1 MHYDRER
8 VVQKMR
14 LWERHLTEHAL
25 PTWEELP
32 ALELYMDQVI
42 ALLTEYLSF
51 LPKEDD
57 QDAVVTAAAINNYV
71 RKKVM
76 PPPVKKR
83 YSRTHLAYLVM
94 ICSLKQCVTIPYIQ
108 QMIPTTLSE
117 DEVHDVYNAFVAQHR
132 DTVLYFVEQMN
143 QKCGKL
149 LNQAKTA
156 DQGVSDITISLAVI
170 SGLSRKSAE
179 TLILLQEPGKTE

>member
-1 MHYDRER
+1 MHYDRDR

-14 LWERHLTEHAL
+14 KWERHLSEYAL

-42 ALLTEYLSF
+42 VLLTEYLSF
-51 LPKEDD
+51 LPKEDNLD
-57 QDAVVTAAAINNYV
+57 TIVTAAAINNYV

-94 ICSLKQCVTIPYIQ
+94 ICSLKQCVNIPYIQ
-108 QMIPTTLSE
+108 QMIPITLSE
-117 DEVHDVYNAFVAQHR
+117 QEIHDAYNAFVAQHR
-132 DTVLYFVEQMN
+132 STVLYFVEQMN
-143 QKCGKL
+143 ERAGKM
-149 LNQAKTA
+149 LNHAETA
-156 DQGVSDITISLAVI
+156 DKGVSSIAGSLAVI
-170 SGLSRKSAE
+170 SGLSRLSAE
-179 TLILLQEPGKTE
+179 TLILLQESDEHS